1 MVFITSLLGAATLLS
16 GFANALP
23 RPMPD
28 SAIGGEV
35 AVSAPNGVIM
45 SDTAELYSQLATPAG
60 SQASSAPYA
69 AATPPPSYGSDS
81 YGSSGSYNSGSYGS
95 PPPAMGQYG
104 GNQYGG
110 GQYGGNQYG
119 GNQYSSSS
127 LSSSS
132 SSSSWMSSSTS
143 YAPPAYTSSSTS
155 TSMSSYSTPSYGSGG
170 SNWGNQGYDNCV
182 QQCLASYSGLPPAMY
197 TATAT
202 NTPSYGTGA
211 THTVIV
217 APTQGVLRYV
227 PFAVN
232 ASVGD
237 TIKFMW
243 GANNHTVTKSSE
255 LLPCNKTSD
264 ALFVSGTQN
273 KGFVFTQVVNDTNPT
288 FFYCAT
294 PTHCQKG
301 MFGII
306 NPPSALGAP
315 TSVGQMM
322 TGIAANNSDVAAYAT
337 YTSNQTASQPQAAGW
352 GNSIDMASVPDWA
365 QQYVAE
371 NVMYTRLFL
380 GANPELMKGDGSVD
394 LSSGDSTPLVI
405 PQDFSVALAATSP
418 TTGSAAGSSP
428 AASVPA
434 DSTPSTAS
442 SGTPEGAAK
451 TGSAST
457 ISSSKVL
464 TALALSVVGFLTL

>member
-1 MVFITSLLGAATLLS
+1 
-16 GFANALP
+16 
-23 RPMPD
+23 
-28 SAIGGEV
+28 
-35 AVSAPNGVIM
+35 
-45 SDTAELYSQLATPAG
+45 
-60 SQASSAPYA
+60 
-69 AATPPPSYGSDS
+69 
-81 YGSSGSYNSGSYGS
+81 
-95 PPPAMGQYG
+95 
-104 GNQYGG
+104 
-110 GQYGGNQYG
+110 
-119 GNQYSSSS
+119 
-127 LSSSS
+127 
-132 SSSSWMSSSTS
+132 
-143 YAPPAYTSSSTS
+143 
-155 TSMSSYSTPSYGSGG
+155 
-170 SNWGNQGYDNCV
+170 
-182 QQCLASYSGLPPAMY
+182 MY

-202 NTPSYGTGA
+202 NTPTNPTGTGA

-273 KGFVFTQVVNDTNPT
+273 QGFVFTQVVNDTSPT

-315 TSVGQMM
+315 SSVGQMM
-322 TGIAANNSDVAAYAT
+322 PSIAANNSDVAAYAT
-337 YTSNQTASQPQAAGW
+337 YTSNQTASQPQAAAW
-352 GNSIDMASVPDWA
+352 GNSIDMGSVPGWA

-380 GANPELMKGDGSVD
+380 SSNPELMKEDGSID
-394 LSSGDSTPLVI
+394 LASSDSTPLVI
-405 PQDFSVALAATSP
+405 PQDFSAALASTTP
-418 TTGSAAGSSP
+418 TTGGTPGSGPVASTP
-428 AASVPA
+428 AA
-434 DSTPSTAS
+434 DSPPSSAS

-451 TGSAST
+451 TGSALI
-457 ISSSKVL
+457 ISSNKVL
-464 TALALSVVGFLTL
+464 TALALAVVSFLTL